1 MAPSQAISILKICRL
16 PRRICRALIR
26 KVEGR
31 QSFKKRPAFN
41 SASNLVSYQ
50 QGNMLAGLPTQE
62 KNIIGDI
69 VATATQGVRH
79 PIKTI
84 KGVPEARFGSEMK
97 KALRE
102 TTPSTT

>member
-1 MAPSQAISILKICRL
+1 MAHKRNKYTQDMQIAEKNLQS
-16 PRRICRALIR
+16 LIR

-31 QSFKKRPAFN
+31 QSFKKRMLN

-69 VATATQGVRH
+69 IATATQGVRH

-84 KGVPEARFGSEMK
+84 KESQR
-97 KALRE
+97 LDWQ
-102 TTPSTT
+102 